1 MADFTYRNAR
11 SGSFTGGIIGVI
23 VIETVVVH
31 LLLYNHSR
39 IAAWLLT
46 ILSVWAIIWLARDY
60 YALGVGALRVDEQN
74 VDLVIGHRYSLRV
87 PRDNIA
93 SVSLPTFRDL
103 PAPETNEGRD
113 YLNLLKPA
121 TPNVLLTLRQPIRVR
136 TPGGLHRTVA
146 RLGLYLDDA
155 GTFIETMRQ

>member
-1 MADFTYRNAR
+1 
-11 SGSFTGGIIGVI
+11 

-39 IAAWLLT
+39 TTAWLLT
-46 ILSVWAIIWLARDY
+46 ILSAWAIIWLARDY
-60 YALGVGALRVDEQN
+60 RALGVGALSVDNQD
-74 VDLVIGHRYSLRV
+74 VHLVIGHRYSVRV

-93 SVSLPTFRDL
+93 SGSQPPVRDL
-103 PAPETNEGRD
+103 PTPGTNEGRD

-121 TPNVLLTLRQPIRVR
+121 TPNVLLTLREPIRVR
-136 TPGGLHRTVA
+136 TPGGLHRMAA
-146 RLGLYLDDA
+146 RLGLHLDDA